1 MKGRYG
7 ELKSCKWFA
16 VPELIQLCRYWLF
29 GAGEQGKQQRG
40 NEWRWEHVSKNDLTI
55 LEKFSSSVSQRHV
68 SLQACA
74 VLEKKKHEVSL

>member
-16 VPELIQLCRYWLF
+16 VPELIQLCRHWLF

-40 NEWRWEHVSKNDLTI
+40 NNDLTI